1 MGGDNFRKGE
11 GKVDPN
17 NKFLKL
23 REEFY
28 EQERQKKEELWSE
41 VTRQLNKI
49 DALFGCK
56 EIKISNQLENNAEYE
71 ETVGNII
78 SELKKSS
85 FECYLVP
92 SSSSDSKTTTIR
104 VSWDWNLY

>member
-28 EQERQKKEELWSE
+28 EQERKKETALSS
-41 VTRQLNKI
+41 RGKFKI
-49 DALFGCK
+49 MF
-56 EIKISNQLENNAEYE
+56 
-71 ETVGNII
+71 
-78 SELKKSS
+78 
-85 FECYLVP
+85 
-92 SSSSDSKTTTIR
+92 
-104 VSWDWNLY
+104 